1 MVYRQSDL
9 WYFGDYSGN
18 LPGNNYSLVLN
29 TVIVL
34 LLAQIALSTE
44 PLFDTVKGRVFL
56 NSTLNFIEVFFIADY
71 IGKLANTWAN
81 YEYSFKGF
89 IKGFLSKYGL
99 VDILIV
105 LVLVTEYFPN
115 DSFVVIVI
123 YIFKSLLSI
132 YFSSFQRVLKRIYFI
147 LTDSPAYTFFPL
159 ALLSIVTYLMAFF
172 IYLIE
177 KNNDVE
183 HFGSIVR
190 AFWFSIVTM
199 TTIGYGDITPTTS
212 LGKVIAISFGIIGI
226 VCVALLTANII
237 ESNNKF
243 NELESTSGTSEH

>member
-71 IGKLANTWAN
+71 IGKLANTWAHCD
-81 YEYSFKGF
+81 YSFKGF
-89 IKGFLSKYGL
+89 IKSFLSKYGV

-105 LVLVTEYFPN
+105 LVLVTEYF
-115 DSFVVIVI
+115 
-123 YIFKSLLSI
+123 
-132 YFSSFQRVLKRIYFI
+132 
-147 LTDSPAYTFFPL
+147 
-159 ALLSIVTYLMAFF
+159 
-172 IYLIE
+172 
-177 KNNDVE
+177 
-183 HFGSIVR
+183 
-190 AFWFSIVTM
+190 
-199 TTIGYGDITPTTS
+199 
-212 LGKVIAISFGIIGI
+212 
-226 VCVALLTANII
+226 
-237 ESNNKF
+237 SNGF
-243 NELESTSGTSEH
+243 CYY

>member
-18 LPGNNYSLVLN
+18 LPGNNYSLILN
-29 TVIVL
+29 SVIVL

-44 PLFDTVKGRVFL
+44 PTFDTIKGHIFL
-56 NSTLNFIEVFFIADY
+56 DSTLNFIEIFFLTDY
-71 IGKLANTWAN
+71 IGKLSNTWSSFN
-81 YEYSFKGF
+81 YSLSGFSKGF
-89 IKGFLSKYGL
+89 FSKYGL
-99 VDILIV
+99 VDLFIV
-105 LVLVTEYFPN
+105 LVLVTEFFPN
-115 DSFVVIVI
+115 DSFVVIGI

-177 KNNDVE
+177 KNNDAE

-212 LGKVIAISFGIIGI
+212 LGKILAITFGIIGI
-226 VCVALLTANII
+226 ICVALLTANII
-237 ESNNKF
+237 ESNTKF
-243 NELESTSGTSEH
+243 NEISFSSDPKE

>member
-71 IGKLANTWAN
+71 IGKLANTWAH
-81 YEYSFKGF
+81 YEYTFKGF

-115 DSFVVIVI
+115 DSFVAIGI
-123 YIFKSLLSI
+123 YIFKSLLST
-132 YFSSFQRVLKRIYFI
+132 YFSSFQVVLKRIYFI

-159 ALLSIVTYLMAFF
+159 VLLSIVTYLMAFS
-172 IYLIE
+172 IYVIE
-177 KNNDVE
+177 RNNDAE

-212 LGKVIAISFGIIGI
+212 LGKILAISFGIIGI
-226 VCVALLTANII
+226 ICVALLTANII
-237 ESNNKF
+237 ESNTKF
-243 NELESTSGTSEH
+243 NELNGGADL

>member
-1 MVYRQSDL
+1 MVYRQSDV

-18 LPGNNYSLVLN
+18 LPGNNYSLILN
-29 TVIVL
+29 AVIVM

-44 PLFDTVKGRVFL
+44 PLFDTIKGHIFL
-56 NSTLNFIEVFFIADY
+56 DSTLSFIEIFFIADY
-71 IGKLANTWAN
+71 VGKLANTWSI
-81 YEYSFKGF
+81 YDYSFSGFTKGF
-89 IKGFLSKYGL
+89 FSKYGVIDL
-99 VDILIV
+99 LIV
-105 LVLVTEYFPN
+105 LVLLTDFFPN
-115 DSFVVIVI
+115 DSFVVVGI

-177 KNNDVE
+177 KNNDAE

-212 LGKVIAISFGIIGI
+212 LGKILAIVFGIVGI
-226 VCVALLTANII
+226 ICVALLTANII
-237 ESNNKF
+237 ESNTKF
-243 NELESTSGTSEH
+243 NELKLTPEYDN

>member
-1 MVYRQSDL
+1 MSYKQTDL
-9 WYFGDYSGN
+9 WYFGDYSGS
-18 LPGNNYSLVLN
+18 LPGNNYSLILN
-29 TVIVL
+29 GVIVL

-44 PLFDTVKGRVFL
+44 PTFDTVKGHIFL
-56 NSTLNFIEVFFIADY
+56 DSALNFIEIFFISDY
-71 IGKLANTWAN
+71 IGKLANTWAG
-81 YEYSFKGF
+81 YDYSLRGF
-89 IKGFLSKYGL
+89 ANGFFSKYGL
-99 VDILIV
+99 IDLLIV
-105 LVLVTEYFPN
+105 FVLVTEYFPN
-115 DSFVVIVI
+115 DSFVVIGI
-123 YIFKSLLSI
+123 YIFKSVLSI

-177 KNNDVE
+177 RNNDVE

-212 LGKVIAISFGIIGI
+212 LGKILAITFGIVGI
-226 VCVALLTANII
+226 ICVALLTANII
-237 ESNNKF
+237 ESNTKF
-243 NELESTSGTSEH
+243 NELNNSADI